1 MAGYENGTS
10 TRRAILDACKKL
22 FYEKGYHETSY
33 DDICREAHVNRGSIY
48 YHFKEKENIRYEVLW
63 EASVAL
69 YHDAQKLCPQ
79 KEYQGIL
86 AVYLFWW
93 ELHLDSRSR
102 KFNLDYMDDYPMYE
116 RNSPF
121 AIYFDM
127 LNKYMYRDVLVNPDL
142 DNLGFAALY
151 GLELCLMR
159 LLDKYP
165 EQYSVRKLF
174 TKGFLA
180 GNGIRRIPHEEI
192 RRVWEDL
199 QPWLDRADAEV
210 ERIFK
215 PE

>member
-102 KFNLDYMDDYPMYE
+102 KFNLDYMDDYP
-116 RNSPF
+116 SP
-121 AIYFDM
+121 D
-127 LNKYMYRDVLVNPDL
+127 
-142 DNLGFAALY
+142 
-151 GLELCLMR
+151 
-159 LLDKYP
+159 
-165 EQYSVRKLF
+165 
-174 TKGFLA
+174 
-180 GNGIRRIPHEEI
+180 
-192 RRVWEDL
+192 
-199 QPWLDRADAEV
+199 
-210 ERIFK
+210 
-215 PE
+215 